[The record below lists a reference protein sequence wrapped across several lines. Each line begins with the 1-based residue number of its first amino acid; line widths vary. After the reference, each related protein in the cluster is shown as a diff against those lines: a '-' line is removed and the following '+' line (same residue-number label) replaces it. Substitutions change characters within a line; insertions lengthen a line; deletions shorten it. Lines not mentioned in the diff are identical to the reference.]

1 MPIGRDFLSNV
12 AVDEEADWESEGGSD
27 RLASFIRR
35 QVLDESD
42 DC

>member
-12 AVDEEADWESEGGSD
+12 AVDKQADWESEGGTD
-27 RLASFIRR
+27 RLASLIRR

-42 DC
+42 NC